1 MKKVKHEVQKR
12 LNDDGVYGRIYEKEK
27 GVKENND
34 QGSDL
39 PNLELK
45 SKKPGSK
52 SPDTLF
58 SKEPKWDTNGVVSRS
73 RDLLDLYK
81 NSFGKLNTTMTYTKP
96 NNMGFY
102 ISNSID
108 SKHLNICHTEHKE
121 PLGRYDW
128 SEILST
134 AEKKLINVDKAV
146 FHDEKR
152 YTENKYRGFSPAKF
166 RFLLQEGGIVV
177 EFRMQVGKNRGTA
190 FRVKPNRFKELY
202 ATATEK

>member
-1 MKKVKHEVQKR
+1 VKKVKYEVQKR
-12 LNDDGVYGRIYEKEK
+12 LNDDGLFGRKYEKEK

-52 SPDTLF
+52 SRDTLF
-58 SKEPKWDTNGVVSRS
+58 SKEPKWDTSGVVSRS
-73 RDLLDLYK
+73 KDLLDLYK
-81 NSFGKLNTTMTYTKP
+81 NTDGKLNTTMTYEKP
-96 NNMGFY
+96 NKVGFY

-108 SKHLNICHTEHKE
+108 AEHLYVYHTEHRE
-121 PLGRYDW
+121 PIGRYVW

-134 AEKKLINVDKAV
+134 AATKLKNVNKAV

-152 YTENKYRGFSPAKF
+152 YTENKYRGFSSTKF
-166 RFLLQEGGIVV
+166 RSLLQEGGIVV
-177 EFRMQVGKNRGTA
+177 EFRMRVGKNRGTA
-190 FRVKPNRFKELY
+190 FRVNQDRLKELY
-202 ATATEK
+202 ATATEN

>member
-1 MKKVKHEVQKR
+1 MKKVRCEVQER
-12 LNDDGVYGRIYEKEK
+12 LNDDGVYGRKYEKEK

-52 SPDTLF
+52 SRDTLF
-58 SKEPKWDTNGVVSRS
+58 SKEPKWDTNGIVSRS
-73 RDLLDLYK
+73 KDLLDLYK
-81 NSFGKLNTTMTYTKP
+81 NPDGKLNTTMTYGKP
-96 NNMGFY
+96 NNVGFY
-102 ISNSID
+102 ISD
-108 SKHLNICHTEHKE
+108 SDDSEHLCVYHTEHKQ
-121 PLGRYDW
+121 PIGRYVW

-134 AEKKLINVDKAV
+134 AATKLKNVNKAV

-166 RFLLQEGGIVV
+166 RSLLQEGGIVV
-177 EFRMQVGKNRGTA
+177 EFRMRVGKNRGTA
-190 FRVKPNRFKELY
+190 FRVNQDRLKELY
-202 ATATEK
+202 ATATEN